1 MIHHRI
7 APLMEMT
14 LNNESTHRDN
24 NVSLNSINQMGPI
37 QKRNKFFQF
46 QQFSIHISYV

>member
-1 MIHHRI
+1 MNLSKKNVYTLRIQVMIHHRI

-24 NVSLNSINQMGPI
+24 NDSLNSIG
-37 QKRNKFFQF
+37 
-46 QQFSIHISYV
+46 SE